1 MAVRKYL
8 DNTGLAEVANHV
20 NTRLKTVTSMP
31 VTADEGA
38 VRLYTGE
45 SSTTYIKGHIY
56 QMKATAQQYLQFSAD
71 ESTYFMSED
80 GTITDVA
87 PSSYSPQIEN
97 VPFTDPETGATL
109 VYMAGNNALVQKLGT
124 DVNVITVNFN
134 KIKTSVMPWWA
145 AGAATGSYNPF
156 TIRNVALVA
165 VTAWVDITPASGV
178 KNFSANSASSLLSAW
193 TDFDDTVAVVNATAS
208 FPLTEDYNLPIGRH
222 LLLKGG
228 SADKTTLWTNDG
240 RTFSGVIEDNVLVWT
255 DLLIDTASEVSYD
268 NTESGLVSTNVQGA
282 IDEVNSKTQFCK
294 SITNDTGS
302 DIWCKLYAP
311 ITHVLDT
318 DSLTFTLTAG
328 KGEEYKLSLNDVAGT
343 PGMHPMGAGVTRV
356 ADAWNQVSQVYDG
369 FAIDKFIWYN
379 GAYYIHVIHD
389 TTIRI
394 TQTTATEDILPFE
407 FTISEEPPTSAYVI
421 PVNELPPSFDYMDRV
436 RNSNWA
442 KMGEKYN
449 WDPGFLRQ
457 GRIPR
462 KVVVIGNSM
471 TYHGPASYWEVNDLR
486 EMAASTPTSG
496 WVSLVYRELKKL
508 NPNIQMYKANGA
520 TWETATLGS
529 RSYENNL
536 ASNLVA
542 KMTDTGCEAT
552 SLTINDVL
560 TSDVDIVICQLYEN
574 IGDPGAEGI
583 ANLVI
588 DYQNLYDT
596 FREKCPKAF
605 LYQFAGFWQT
615 WNKHQAV
622 VRACAAKNVEC
633 VYAFTLNPL
642 NTGLSSN
649 MDSNSHSLYEAKTG
663 DKIYDNN
670 GTEITTV
677 TSTVAGHPNDAGFAT
692 MAAHVICRLYNAY
705 FTGTADKPTQQF
717 TLDLRGEDS
726 FVTQLDKRETVSE
739 LFFGGAAAG
748 TASDPST
755 LDDMFKVSHTLYGSV
770 FNFII
775 FFNGVTAITVNYG
788 TGANHSYI
796 KNQISIGISAYTRF
810 NQTICDSN
818 ASYTFE
824 RCVNLSATET
834 NPTPWVPV
842 RSIYP
847 YIDGMVVY
855 TGEYYRGRL
864 VKRVCIIPSSGVA
877 PNPNNWS
884 HITNDV
890 SSAAFDTHPT
900 EILKL
905 TSGNGTVTD
914 TGVQNVFVKTNLR
927 FYFDDNTS
935 RDIIVAAGTEFA
947 WAAGRALWVD
957 YI

>member
-1 MAVRKYL
+1 MLSSVNKE
-8 DNTGLAEVANHV
+8 TGELSQVAG
-20 NTRLKTVTSMP
+20 RQA
-31 VTADEGA
+31 TADKIF
-38 VRLYTGE
+38 YDN
-45 SSTTYIKGHIY
+45 S
-56 QMKATAQQYLQFSAD
+56 
-71 ESTYFMSED
+71 
-80 GTITDVA
+80 
-87 PSSYSPQIEN
+87 
-97 VPFTDPETGATL
+97 ETG
-109 VYMAGNNALVQKLGT
+109 
-124 DVNVITVNFN
+124 I
-134 KIKTSVMPWWA
+134 
-145 AGAATGSYNPF
+145 
-156 TIRNVALVA
+156 
-165 VTAWVDITPASGV
+165 PAS
-178 KNFSANSASSLLSAW
+178 
-193 TDFDDTVAVVNATAS
+193 
-208 FPLTEDYNLPIGRH
+208 
-222 LLLKGG
+222 
-228 SADKTTLWTNDG
+228 
-240 RTFSGVIEDNVLVWT
+240 
-255 DLLIDTASEVSYD
+255 
-268 NTESGLVSTNVQGA
+268 NVQEA
-282 IDEVNSKTQFCK
+282 IDEVNGKTQFCK

-311 ITHVLDT
+311 ITYVLAT

-356 ADAWNQVSQVYDG
+356 ADAWNQAGQDYAG
-369 FAIDKFIWYN
+369 FAIDKFIWHS

-389 TTIRI
+389 TTVRV
-394 TQTTATEDILPFE
+394 TQTAGTENILPFE
-407 FTISEEPPTSAYVI
+407 FTIDEEPPAGAYVI
-421 PVNELPPSFDYMDRV
+421 PINEMPPSFDYMDRV

-462 KVVVIGNSM
+462 KVVVIGNSI
-471 TYHGPASYWEVNDLR
+471 TYHARASYWEVDDLR

-529 RSYENNL
+529 RAYSDLSAN
-536 ASNLVA
+536 AVA

-574 IGDPGAEGI
+574 IGDPGAEGV

-622 VRACAAKNVEC
+622 VRACYRKHIEC
-633 VYAFTLNPL
+633 IYAFTLNPI

-649 MDSNSHSLYEAKTG
+649 MSSNSHGLYEAQTG

-705 FTGTADKPTQQF
+705 FTGTVDKTTQQF
-717 TLDLRGEDS
+717 KMDLWGG
-726 FVTQLDKRETVSE
+726 TPYTAQLDTMMDTCEM
-739 LFFGGAAAG
+739 FFAGAASG
-748 TASDPST
+748 TASNPTSK
-755 LDDMFKVSHTLYGSV
+755 DDMFQVSHPLYDSV

-775 FFNGVTAITVNYG
+775 FFNGVTVIAVNYG
-788 TGANHSYI
+788 NAANHSFI
-796 KNQISIGISAYTRF
+796 KTQLSLEISGYTRF

-818 ASYTFE
+818 ALFTYE
-824 RCVNLSATET
+824 RCVNLSAAVT

-842 RSIYP
+842 RSIFP

-855 TGEYYRGRL
+855 TGEYQGGHL
-864 VKRVCIIPSSGVA
+864 VKRLCIIPNSTVS

-884 HITNDV
+884 QITGDV
-890 SSAAFDTHPT
+890 STAAFDVHPT

-905 TSGNGTVTD
+905 TSGNGIVTD
-914 TGVQNVFVKTNLR
+914 TGVQNVFVENNLR
-927 FYFDDNTS
+927 FYFDTDS
-935 RDIIVAAGTEFA
+935 RDIRVAATTEFT

-957 YI
+957 YV

>member
-1 MAVRKYL
+1 MSFNKVNK
-8 DNTGLAEVANHV
+8 DTGDLSLVAGVANQASQV
-20 NTRLKTVTSMP
+20 N
-31 VTADEGA
+31 
-38 VRLYTGE
+38 Y
-45 SSTTYIKGHIY
+45 
-56 QMKATAQQYLQFSAD
+56 
-71 ESTYFMSED
+71 
-80 GTITDVA
+80 
-87 PSSYSPQIEN
+87 
-97 VPFTDPETGATL
+97 
-109 VYMAGNNALVQKLGT
+109 NNS
-124 DVNVITVNFN
+124 D
-134 KIKTSVMPWWA
+134 
-145 AGAATGSYNPF
+145 
-156 TIRNVALVA
+156 
-165 VTAWVDITPASGV
+165 SGL
-178 KNFSANSASSLLSAW
+178 SAN
-193 TDFDDTVAVVNATAS
+193 
-208 FPLTEDYNLPIGRH
+208 
-222 LLLKGG
+222 
-228 SADKTTLWTNDG
+228 
-240 RTFSGVIEDNVLVWT
+240 
-255 DLLIDTASEVSYD
+255 
-268 NTESGLVSTNVQGA
+268 NVQNA

-311 ITHVLDT
+311 ITFVLDT

-343 PGMHPMGAGVTRV
+343 SGMHPIAACVARV
-356 ADAWNQVSQVYDG
+356 ADAWNQAGQDYDG
-369 FAIDKFIWYN
+369 FAIDKFIWHN
-379 GAYYIHVIHD
+379 SALYIHVIHD
-389 TTIRI
+389 TTVRV
-394 TQTTATEDILPFE
+394 TQTAGTENILPFD
-407 FTISEEPPTSAYVI
+407 FIIDEEPPTGAYVI
-421 PVNELPPSFDYMDRV
+421 PVNEMPPSFDYMDRV

-508 NPNIQMYKANGA
+508 YPNIEMYKANGA

-529 RSYENNL
+529 RSYANNL

-552 SLTINDVL
+552 SLTVNDVL

-574 IGDPGAEGI
+574 IGDPGTEGI
-583 ANLVI
+583 TNLTV
-588 DYQNLYDT
+588 DYMNLYDS

-622 VRACAAKNVEC
+622 VRACNRKSVEC
-633 VYAFTLNPL
+633 VYAFTLNPI

-649 MDSNSHSLYEAKTG
+649 MSSNSHGLYEAHAG
-663 DKIYDNN
+663 DKIYDGA

-705 FTGTADKPTQQF
+705 FGGTADKPTQQF
-717 TLDLRGEDS
+717 KLDLWGGTPYT
-726 FVTQLDKRETVSE
+726 TQLDKKEAVSE

-755 LDDMFKVSHTLYGSV
+755 LDDMFKVSHPLYDNV

-788 TGANHSYI
+788 TSANPNHSYI
-796 KNQISIGISAYTRF
+796 KNQVSIEVSAYTRF

-824 RCVNLSATET
+824 RGVQLSASDT
-834 NPTPWVPV
+834 NPTPWVPA
-842 RSIYP
+842 RSIFP
-847 YIDGMVVY
+847 YVDGMVVY
-855 TGEYYRGRL
+855 TGEYYRGHL
-864 VKRVCIIPSSGVA
+864 VKRLCIIPDSGVA

-884 HITNDV
+884 QLTGVV
-890 SSAAFDTHPT
+890 SSAAFDVHPT

-905 TSGNGTVTD
+905 TSGNGIVID
-914 TGVQNVFVKTNLR
+914 TGVQNAFIENNLR
-927 FYFDDNTS
+927 FYFDADS
-935 RDIIVAAGTEFA
+935 RDIIVAATTQFT

-957 YI
+957 YY